1 MRHLIPKFFG
11 GALDMTP
18 DTDRSAS
25 TPQIEAILNDL
36 AELCVA
42 RIRDD
47 EPFDDGRAKQL
58 VESLKIN
65 GWDRHAKEQK
75 PLRDQLRDRV
85 FDALPEN
92 THPRRSELD
101 GLLSQVQGM
110 YGSVNQFET
119 RLPADDQRPGK
130 DPHNQASSPR
140 TTLQSGTPLQDE

>member
-1 MRHLIPKFFG
+1 
-11 GALDMTP
+11 MTP
-18 DTDRSAS
+18 HTDHNAS

-36 AELCVA
+36 AELCVT

-47 EPFDDGRAKQL
+47 EPFNDGRAKQL
-58 VESLKIN
+58 VQSLKIN

-85 FDALPEN
+85 FEALPDT

-101 GLLSQVQGM
+101 GLLSQIQDM

-119 RLPADDQRPGK
+119 KLPASEQRPGK
-130 DPHNQASSPR
+130 DPHDQAQPPR
-140 TTLQSGTPLQDE
+140 TTLQGGTPLRDE